1 MSEMIAD
8 PKQRAALAKSL
19 ADAINQLV
27 IDQYGGLH
35 EEPDITSRIGQR
47 LEDRFDERQVG
58 GHILRVVTQTIPSH
72 GPNSLERPLGT
83 DLYIAFSVQPH
94 DGPPVRKG
102 LLIQAKRQEKLGS
115 DWSDLREQCRRMNLV
130 TQKGSVVWLYGPN
143 GVATMRAPDVTNN
156 KVAAI
161 PLSQMLDQVF
171 LCWIGD
177 KRRVPGIGHPDRAEL
192 REMLEM
198 LGAKNG
204 ILLKMKENP

>member
-8 PKQRAALAKSL
+8 PRQRASLAKSL
-19 ADAINQLV
+19 ADAIDGLV
-27 IDQYGGLH
+27 SDQYGGLH

-58 GHILRVVTQTIPSH
+58 GHTLRVITQTIPSH
-72 GPNSLERPLGT
+72 GPNSLEKPLGT

-94 DGPPVRKG
+94 GGLPIRKG
-102 LLIQAKRQEKLGS
+102 LLIQAKRQEKLGL

-143 GVATMRAPDVTNN
+143 GVATMRAPDVTKNRT
-156 KVAAI
+156 VAM

-171 LCWIGD
+171 RCWIGD
-177 KRRVPGIGHPDRAEL
+177 KRKVPGTGHPDRAVL
-192 REMLEM
+192 REMLET

-204 ILLKMKENP
+204 ILLKMKEKA